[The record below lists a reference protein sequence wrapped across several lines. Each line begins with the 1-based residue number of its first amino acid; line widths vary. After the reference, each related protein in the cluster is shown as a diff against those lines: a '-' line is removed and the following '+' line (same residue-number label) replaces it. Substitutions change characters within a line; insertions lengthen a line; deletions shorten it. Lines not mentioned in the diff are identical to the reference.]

1 VPGEAA
7 GTNRSRR
14 MSSLRGTK
22 VQLRPLVSADFP
34 TVFSWFSDPQVV
46 APYDRFFS
54 DSYEGFVRSMGQ
66 AGGDPASLA
75 PRFGV
80 EPVDRPGVVGVVGH
94 YVSHPVL
101 ESIDVWYV
109 IGERAARGKGFGREA
124 VALLVDHLLATTSV
138 ERVAA
143 TCDVDNVASCRL
155 VEGLGFRREG
165 TLRSAFYH
173 HGRWHDVHLYGV
185 TRAEWSRPPSTT

>member
-1 VPGEAA
+1 MA
-7 GTNRSRR
+7 
-14 MSSLRGTK
+14 SLQGTK
-22 VQLRPLVSADFP
+22 VRLRPVVPSDYP
-34 TVFSWFSDPQVV
+34 TVFAWFSDPQVV
-46 APYDRFFS
+46 APHDRFFS
-54 DSYEGFVRSMGQ
+54 DSYEGFVRSM
-66 AGGDPASLA
+66 AEAAGDPVSLA
-75 PRFGV
+75 PRFAIERTDV
-80 EPVDRPGVVGVVGH
+80 PGAVGVVGH
-94 YVSHPVL
+94 YLSHPVL
-101 ESIDVWYV
+101 ESLDVWYV
-109 IGERAARGKGFGREA
+109 VGDRAARGQGFGREA

-185 TRAEWSRPPSTT
+185 IRADWSRPV